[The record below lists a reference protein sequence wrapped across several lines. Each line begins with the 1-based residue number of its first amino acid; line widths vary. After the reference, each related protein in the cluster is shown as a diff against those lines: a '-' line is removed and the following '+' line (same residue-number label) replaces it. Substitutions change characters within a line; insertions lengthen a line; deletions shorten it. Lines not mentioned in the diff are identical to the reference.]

1 MEGEK
6 EQKKNERKKDKEQKE
21 KYKGKKAPLMLLN
34 NNIGLSDTWSLDSKN
49 LDIIIEIL
57 WIEIPD
63 LSSFALDIII
73 QIFKQSFK

>member
-34 NNIGLSDTWSLDSKN
+34 N
-49 LDIIIEIL
+49 IIEIL